1 MADADQNAGGSE
13 LESIDSIVRSFLERW
28 EDTESYLVNNW
39 HRCRHSH
46 SIILL
51 SFLIKVDLQERFR
64 RGQRPTAGR
73 YFENFPELIG
83 EDERALSLVYEEF
96 CLLEEHNAQPD
107 VDEFCARYEQW
118 RDSLVSQ
125 LGYHR
130 EFSLAVG
137 QARPKVAYPLVG
149 ERFATYELCSILG
162 QGGAAQVYL
171 ATDGQLGGRKVVLKI
186 SSSIGLEPSILAHLD
201 HRNIIPILT
210 VAESPESG
218 LRGICMPYRPGRTL
232 ESVLATLTGA
242 GLPKKASPI
251 WELLELSKLDPELT
265 EVGWQGY
272 PLRGTYTEAVAWLGV
287 AISNALVYLHEKQ
300 IYHRDIK
307 PANILLA
314 HREGPLLFD
323 FNLAHTPNAPEY
335 AQAALNGGTLPYM
348 APEQLRAFL
357 DPAMWDQVGA
367 AADIYAFGLVLRELV
382 TGVKPETPN
391 PDLSPSRAIQDM
403 HDRRHAMV
411 CSVKQI
417 KPDTP
422 PSLDAIISK
431 CLAFKAV
438 DRYDSAKEVGEDLK
452 RFLKRRPLVIAPN
465 HSRVELTLNWI
476 YRQHELAGGVLS
488 LLLICVVLIALSQ
501 LTSRP
506 TKPLRPTQFSA
517 PSYDEFRRGV
527 KLLNSENPLQWV
539 EARSIFE
546 SLRKQYKQSAWPI
559 LYLADSYNQLKVD
572 GASELVKIACEQP
585 DAEEA
590 IQQRILEDPQQVNLL
605 VALGFFYQIH
615 DNKNRS
621 VDCYQKAYSLRP
633 DHVGAIQG
641 LAFFAQQKR
650 QYTTAIEMY
659 QKLIRLL
666 SDCPEPK
673 QERLNQARELLLP
686 VMIHEVD
693 RLLAEIPEQPHWQRV
708 QTLLDEVGNHLTI
721 LRSDDKLKEKFVET
735 EQAIQEQKKELAR
748 KVAAFGR
755 AEKHDP

>member
-1 MADADQNAGGSE
+1 LADADQNAGGSE

-265 EVGWQGY
+265 EVGWQGF
-272 PLRGTYTEAVAWLGV
+272 PLKGTYTEAVAWLGV
-287 AISNALVYLHEKQ
+287 AISNALVYLHGKQ

-391 PDLSPSRAIQDM
+391 PNLSPSRAIQDM

-411 CSVKQI
+411 CSIKQI
-417 KPDTP
+417 KPDIP
-422 PSLDAIISK
+422 SSLDAIISK
-431 CLAFKAV
+431 CLAFKSV
-438 DRYDSAKEVGEDLK
+438 DRYDTAKEVGEDLK

-476 YRQHELAGGVLS
+476 YRQHELAGGVLGLS
-488 LLLICVVLIALSQ
+488 LICVVLIALSQ

-506 TKPLRPTQFSA
+506 TKPPQVEHRPPHFAS
-517 PSYDEFRRGV
+517 
-527 KLLNSENPLQWV
+527 PLQWV
-539 EARSIFE
+539 EAQSIFE
-546 SLRKQYKQSAWPI
+546 NLRNQYKQSAWPI
-559 LYLADSYNQLKVD
+559 LYLADSYNKLKVD
-572 GASELVKIACEQP
+572 GASELVKIACEQL

-590 IQQRILEDPQQVNLL
+590 IQERIREDPRQVNLL
-605 VALGFFYQIH
+605 VAMGFYYQIH
-615 DNKNRS
+615 DDRNRS
-621 VDCYQKAYSLRP
+621 QVYYDKAHLLQP

-641 LAFFAQQKR
+641 LAFFAQQKE

-659 QKLIRLL
+659 QKLIGLL
-666 SDCPEPK
+666 SDRPEPE
-673 QERLNQARELLLP
+673 QEKLNQARELLVP
-686 VMIHEVD
+686 VMIQEVD
-693 RLLAEIPEQPHWQRV
+693 RLLGDIPNQPHWQRV
-708 QTLLDEVGNHLTI
+708 QTLIDEVANHLMI
-721 LRSDDKLKEKFVET
+721 LDSQRRQEFT
-735 EQAIQEQKKELAR
+735 EAIQEQKKELAR